1 MFITNVH
8 YEGFP
13 NVDQY
18 ITKDGSRREWKLDL
32 SDPFV
37 TSIVKQLP
45 ITKPLRFAS
54 LMQAVPTNGLSQ
66 KMHQDASNDEQ
77 MNAIVYL
84 TDVSDI
90 ENGPIEFTNG
100 PVLGPKGTTVIYHA
114 NDMHRGVANHSSV
127 DRLALT
133 MAFSDEERNIQTIG
147 GPPAIT
153 VNDMSWIIKVVFG
166 VFLAL
171 LVLYIVRTYYY

>member
-1 MFITNVH
+1 MFVTNVH

-13 NVDQY
+13 NVNEY
-18 ITKDGSRREWKLDL
+18 ITKEGSRREWKLDL

-54 LMQAVPTNGLSQ
+54 LMQAIPTDGPSQ
-66 KMHQDASNDEQ
+66 RMHQDASNDEQ

-84 TDVSDI
+84 TDVS
-90 ENGPIEFTNG
+90 EVKNGPIEFENG
-100 PVLGPKGTTVIYHA
+100 PVLGPKGTAVVYHA
-114 NDMHRGVANHSSV
+114 NDMHRGVANHSSM

-133 MAFSDEERNIQTIG
+133 MAFSDEERHIMTIG
-147 GPPAIT
+147 GPPTIT
-153 VNDMSWIIKVVFG
+153 VSDMSWTYKAAFIVFA
-166 VFLAL
+166 VL
-171 LVLYIVRTYYY
+171 LVLYTVRYYY